1 MIRVSGRLP
10 TILVLGTTQ
19 TLAWASSYYLPAILG
34 DAIARDLGVPASWLF
49 GAFSASLL
57 LAAVLG
63 PRIGRTIDSFG
74 GRGVLS
80 ASNIVFAL
88 GLAWLGLSPSFWIA
102 SIAWLLLGLGMG
114 LGLYDAAFAALG
126 RIYGPGARSS
136 ITGITLLAGFAST
149 IGWPLSAWGL
159 AHFGWRETCFAW
171 AAIHIFVG
179 LPLNLFLLPR
189 TKTVGEEHRDRKP
202 HIPMDRNMWL
212 LAIAFALAWT
222 VAGAMAAHLPRLLE
236 AGGATA
242 TQAIAAGALIGP
254 AQVTARVLEALVL
267 GRAHPLLSARLAT
280 VTHPIGAALVGVVGG
295 AGVPALAFAA
305 LHGFGNGIITIAR
318 GTVPLA
324 VYGPQN
330 YGYRLGL
337 LGAPARIAQAV
348 APLLFGLLIDWWGFG
363 TLVISS
369 GLSVAALAAL
379 MLVRKKIQVDEP
391 ATTANG

>member
-1 MIRVSGRLP
+1 VIRVSERLP

-88 GLAWLGLSPSFWIA
+88 GLAGLGLSPSFWIA

-267 GRAHPLLSARLAT
+267 GRAHPLFSARLAT